1 MTGATL
7 CAGATGGNDALAG
20 PELTETAGVPG
31 ADETIG
37 AGNVPD
43 AGGVAR
49 ASATAGLVQRGMS
62 CATPAGAA
70 TEAEAGSDDGL
81 TPGVAAGADDASGAS
96 ESGARSE
103 ASRVSVGKLVSRQ
116 A

>member
-1 MTGATL
+1 M
-7 CAGATGGNDALAG
+7 
-20 PELTETAGVPG
+20 
-31 ADETIG
+31 G
-37 AGNVPD
+37 AGDAPD

-62 CATPAGAA
+62 CATPVDAA
-70 TEAEAGSDDGL
+70 TAAGVEPDAGL
-81 TPGVAAGADDASGAS
+81 TPGVAEGADDASGAG

-103 ASRVSVGKLVSRQ
+103 ASRVSVGKFVSRQ